1 MWTVHGQAW
10 RIEHHVRLHLGIA
23 RSRAEHPEVDVAL
36 LEPPRDDATLF
47 LANPMSF
54 VARREVLEAGYA
66 HGRAFLA
73 AEPLPFRAASERT
86 SATAPALSTLP
97 LGSPENAS

>member
-1 MWTVHGQAW
+1 
-10 RIEHHVRLHLGIA
+10 
-23 RSRAEHPEVDVAL
+23 VAL
-36 LEPPRDDATLF
+36 LEPPRDHATLF

-54 VARREVLEAGYA
+54 VARGEVLEAGYA

-86 SATAPALSTLP
+86 SATAPA
-97 LGSPENAS
+97 